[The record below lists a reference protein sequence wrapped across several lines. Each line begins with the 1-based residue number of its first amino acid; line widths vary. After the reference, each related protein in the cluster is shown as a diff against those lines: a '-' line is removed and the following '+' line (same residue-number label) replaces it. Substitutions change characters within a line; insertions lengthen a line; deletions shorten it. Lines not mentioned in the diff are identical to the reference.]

1 MRVGEICTREVV
13 CCDKTSTCLAAAELM
28 RKHHVGALV
37 VTEGV
42 NGERSPVGIVTDR
55 DLVVEVVAPELDA
68 ATITVGDI
76 MQPGLVTASESEGL
90 YETVE
95 RMRTKAVRRLPVV
108 DAKGALVGVVTLDDM
123 LEILAEQITNLVNVV
138 TRQQKH
144 EARTRK

>member
-1 MRVGEICTREVV
+1 MRVGEICTREVI
-13 CCDKTSTCLAAAELM
+13 CCDKATTCLQAAELM

-37 VTEGV
+37 VTEGI

-55 DLVVEVVAPELDA
+55 DLVVEIVAPQLA
-68 ATITVGDI
+68 AETITVGDI
-76 MQPGLVTASESEGL
+76 MQAGLVTATEAEGV

-108 DAKGALVGVVTLDDM
+108 DAKGSLVGVVTLDDM

-138 TRQQKH
+138 TRQQKR